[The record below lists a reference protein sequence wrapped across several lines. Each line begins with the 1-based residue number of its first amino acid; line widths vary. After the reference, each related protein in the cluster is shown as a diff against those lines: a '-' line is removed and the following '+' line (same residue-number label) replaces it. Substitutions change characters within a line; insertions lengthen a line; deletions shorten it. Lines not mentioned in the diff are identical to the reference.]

1 MGTCAS
7 NSAVHDA
14 DLILDESDT
23 AFQVLVGPVVGTV
36 DCHGGRILLETNVA
50 GTLTYCYPASQHS
63 HISSPNLYL

>member
-23 AFQVLVGPVVGTV
+23 VWVNPKFMSILGRALVQANSSDLVKARELFRAAANFGF
-36 DCHGGRILLETNVA
+36 DDILMLF
-50 GTLTYCYPASQHS
+50 
-63 HISSPNLYL
+63 